1 MNTKRNQSGPMTD
14 VENMTFKD
22 GIEYLQGLE
31 NEASPQ
37 ERHPVRLPINAI
49 KLMPSVFQMRD
60 LGDQPGKYGEKL
72 TSDERHV
79 RELFQALRNK
89 PERQRTLDPIVVVAM
104 GSEWFCIDGHHR
116 LEAYRQ
122 IGTNRPVPVEVFQG
136 RLSQAVEKAS
146 KRNSKDK
153 LPMSS
158 TDKME
163 AAWRLDVLGEFSK
176 REVMEATGASD
187 GSLGS
192 IRRVKRALQ
201 KKGLDPLSYT

>member
-1 MNTKRNQSGPMTD
+1 
-14 VENMTFKD
+14 
-22 GIEYLQGLE
+22 
-31 NEASPQ
+31 
-37 ERHPVRLPINAI
+37 
-49 KLMPSVFQMRD
+49 
-60 LGDQPGKYGEKL
+60 
-72 TSDERHV
+72 
-79 RELFQALRNK
+79 
-89 PERQRTLDPIVVVAM
+89 M

-187 GSLGS
+187 GSKLGERS
-192 IRRVKRALQ
+192 SGNITRIGRRRRD
-201 KKGLDPLSYT
+201 GSGH